1 MLVQAS
7 QEVISECLD
16 IMAEVLL
23 RFGRSLKDEH
33 LFLKD
38 ILLQY
43 VADSR
48 SVIRKRA
55 VSCIGELHV
64 LQWMAMAN
72 NEASEA

>member
-1 MLVQAS
+1 MLCLVQAS

-16 IMAEVLL
+16 ILAEVLL
-23 RFGRSLKDEH
+23 KFGRSLKDEH

-55 VSCIGELHV
+55 VSCIGEL
-64 LQWMAMAN
+64 LFMQWMATPN
-72 NEASEA
+72 S